1 VIDLL
6 LASGMQMDPQVLEA
20 VERWG
25 PFAVFLLL
33 IMPLG
38 GEEIVTVPAGYLIG
52 QGHLPFWAT
61 AAFAYVGAFLSDGA
75 WYLIAY
81 RWGTPLLHKKW
92 FKRLAHPRR
101 MLQAKHQIEKRGAW
115 LIVTARFVPGTRT
128 SVVTMSGLLHMPP
141 WKFIIAEGA
150 CLLVTV
156 PFQLGLGA
164 LIYHLSKHIVGTP
177 EDLLSK
183 IFAIMA
189 IVALIL
195 ISAFVFNWWYTHYRS
210 KERAPRSKAAWLRRF
225 RPRRALPLRKRTQ
238 EE

>member
-1 VIDLL
+1 MNID
-6 LASGMQMDPQVLEA
+6 PEVLEA
-20 VERWG
+20 IERWG

-52 QGHLPFWAT
+52 QGHLNFWAT
-61 AAFAYVGAFLSDGA
+61 AGWAYVGAFVSDGA
-75 WYLIAY
+75 WYFIAS

-128 SVVTMSGLLHMPP
+128 SVMIMSGLLHMPA

-150 CLLVTV
+150 CLLVTI
-156 PFQLGLGA
+156 PLQLGLGVV
-164 LIYHLSKHIVGTP
+164 IYHLSSHIVGSP
-177 EDLLSK
+177 ENLLAK

-189 IVALIL
+189 IVAAIL
-195 ISAFVFNWWYTHYRS
+195 ISAFTFNWWYAHYRS

-225 RPRRALPLRKRTQ
+225 RPRRPLSALRKKIH
-238 EE
+238 EH